1 MPHQH
6 ASIKHLRQTKKRT
19 IANTTMK
26 RKAEYLKKGILKKV
40 AAKDAAGAQEL
51 LRQYAKAID
60 KAAKRNVVK
69 KNTASRKKSRLSK
82 KINALSAKV

>member
-1 MPHQH
+1 M
-6 ASIKHLRQTKKRT
+6 
-19 IANTTMK
+19 MK
-26 RKAEYLKKGILKKV
+26 RKAEYLKKSILKKV

-69 KNTASRKKSRLSK
+69 KNTASRKKSRLNK
-82 KINALSAKV
+82 KVNALSAKA